1 MNHFAVHLNVTQHR
15 KSSTFQLKKKEKREV
30 KARITNFGGKDL

>member
-1 MNHFAVHLNVTQHR
+1 MNHFAVHVNITQHC

-30 KARITNFGGKDL
+30 KARITVFGAKDL